1 MTKMKRLVVGLF
13 IFLIIA
19 VALVMYVF
27 FKPHR
32 SVDSE
37 NAITVNADSLLSAY
51 TKDEN
56 LANTLYLDK
65 ALTVSGE
72 IAEINQNQTGQTVI
86 ILKTGDPIS
95 GVVCTIKDKPAQP
108 LETGQKVTVK
118 GFCSGYMTDVV
129 IRDCQLISK

>member
-1 MTKMKRLVVGLF
+1 MKLLIGGLF
-13 IFLIIA
+13 IILIMA
-19 VALVMYVF
+19 VVMVLYVF

-32 SVDSE
+32 SLE
-37 NAITVNADSLLSAY
+37 NESSITVSADSLLSAY
-51 TKDEN
+51 TKDET

-65 ALTVSGE
+65 VLIVAGE
-72 IAEINQNQTGQTVI
+72 IGEINQNQSGQTVI

-95 GVVCTIKDKPAQP
+95 GVVCTIKDKPELPIQA
-108 LETGQKVTVK
+108 GQQVKVK